1 MIPATPV
8 PTPAR
13 PAGTPPARGPARAA
27 ARGSVDVGSRLM
39 YESLQGRLLSK
50 EPARCVVEVGGIG
63 YLVHVPLSSF
73 ERLPALGADVFL
85 RLHLVVREDDW
96 RLFGF
101 ASEEERELFRACLKV
116 SGVGPVTALALLSGL
131 SPREFRAAVVAGDV
145 KALTRVKGIGKKTAE
160 RMVVELRDALAL
172 QGVDGAG
179 AAAPAG
185 EPAGP
190 LAEAALALVA
200 LGLDPADAQSRLSRI
215 PRGAELPVGDL
226 LRLALRRG

>member
-1 MIPATPV
+1 
-8 PTPAR
+8 
-13 PAGTPPARGPARAA
+13 
-27 ARGSVDVGSRLM
+27 M
-39 YESLQGRLLSK
+39 YESLKGRLLSK
-50 EPARCVVEVGGIG
+50 EPARCVVEAGGIG

-73 ERLPALGADVFL
+73 ERLPALGAEVCL

-145 KALTRVKGIGKKTAE
+145 KALTQVKGIGKKTAE

-172 QGVDGAG
+172 EGAEVG
-179 AAAPAG
+179 GTAVAWV
-185 EPAGP
+185 PAGP

-200 LGLDPADAQSRLSRI
+200 LGLDPADAQSRLARI

-226 LRLALRRG
+226 LRIALRRG